1 MEGATAAAPTPPE
14 AQRSPVAR
22 PSFCL
27 NQPLTDASRG
37 TMAKDWV
44 TDSITP
50 KYKRNCQKWVTVPIK
65 IMLVA

>member
-1 MEGATAAAPTPPE
+1 
-14 AQRSPVAR
+14 
-22 PSFCL
+22 
-27 NQPLTDASRG
+27 
-37 TMAKDWV
+37 MAKDWV